1 MIATEKLQDIVRD
14 HREVVDT
21 SGSKIGKVGQLYLD
35 DQTGNPEWVTVMT
48 GLFGM
53 SESFVPIREATLEDD
68 HVRVPY
74 SKDMVKDAPRIDAD
88 AHLDER
94 QEDELYEYYH
104 LEGMTGERTDMRRDT
119 DMREGSD
126 MRRDTDDAMT
136 RSEEELRVGKER
148 HTTGH
153 AHLRKY
159 VVTENVQTTVPVS
172 HEEVRVVHEP
182 ITDENVDE
190 ALSGPDITE
199 SEHDV
204 TLHAETP
211 VVEKTTKP
219 VERVRLEKEEV
230 TEQEPVNETVRKEKI
245 ESDVDDKR
253 RDRGM

>member
-1 MIATEKLQDIVRD
+1 MIATEKLQTIVRD
-14 HREVVDT
+14 HGEVVDT
-21 SGSKIGKVGQLYLD
+21 SGNKIGKVGQLYLD
-35 DQTGNPEWVTVMT
+35 DQTGDPEWVTVMT

-53 SESFVPIREATLEDD
+53 SESFVPIRDATLEGD

-74 SKDMVKDAPRIDAD
+74 DKDMVKDAPRIDAD

-94 QEDELYEYYH
+94 QEDELYNYYH
-104 LEGMTGERTDMRRDT
+104 LEGTTGDRTDMR
-119 DMREGSD
+119 SD
-126 MRRDTDDAMT
+126 MQERSDVRGKTDDAMT

-148 HTTGH
+148 HATGH

-172 HEEVRVVHEP
+172 HEEVRVVREP
-182 ITDENVDE
+182 ITDENIDE

-199 SEHDV
+199 SEHEV

-219 VERVRLEKEEV
+219 VERVRLEKDEV
-230 TEQEPVNETVRKEKI
+230 TEQEQVNETVRKEKI
-245 ESDVDDKR
+245 ESDVDDTR

>member
-21 SGSKIGKVGQLYLD
+21 TGSKIGKVGQLYLD
-35 DQTGNPEWVTVMT
+35 DQTGDPEWVTVMT

-53 SESFVPIREATLEDD
+53 SESFVPVREATLEDD
-68 HVRVPY
+68 HLRVPY
-74 SKDMVKDAPRIDAD
+74 SKDMVKDAPRIDAE

-104 LEGMTGERTDMRRDT
+104 LEETTGERTDMRER
-119 DMREGSD
+119 SD
-126 MRRDTDDAMT
+126 MRSDTDDAMT
-136 RSEEELRVGKER
+136 RSEEQLNVGKER

-219 VERVRLEKEEV
+219 VERVRLEKDEV
-230 TEQEPVNETVRKEKI
+230 TEQEQVNETVRKEKI
-245 ESDVDDKR
+245 ESDVDDTR